1 MTRTV
6 VREGRLI
13 AYLDTGLSKDESG
26 VFRSG
31 GTERLADFS
40 EARLALFSREYEELL
55 CRIAGACDDLDQLV
69 FRIQLEGFELRDGRV
84 SPHANLRRF

>member
-13 AYLDTGLSKDESG
+13 AYLDTGLSEDESG

-31 GTERLADFS
+31 STERLADRKS
-40 EARLALFSREYEELL
+40 
-55 CRIAGACDDLDQLV
+55 V
-69 FRIQLEGFELRDGRV
+69 V
-84 SPHANLRRF
+84 

>member
-13 AYLDTGLSKDESG
+13 AYLDTGLSEDESG

-31 GTERLADFS
+31 STERLADFAD
-40 EARLALFSREYEELL
+40 ARLALFSREHEELL
-55 CRIAGACDDLDQLV
+55 CHIASDCDDLDQLV
-69 FRIQLEGFELRDGRV
+69 FRIQLEGFELREGRV
-84 SPHANLRRF
+84 APHANLRRF